1 MDILLDDIPYN
12 KSLYPFTALRSLVH
26 IRIGILTIY
35 EKWQMAFP
43 GKIALS
49 SQLAENEMSS
59 TGYLKF
65 SANLLP
71 SANFLKRL
79 QSKHSNVLI
88 TDDCKMLI
96 KPWEIFEYND
106 WAISED
112 FEMITSGRDSEEIS
126 PGNRIVSIENIF
138 VEPGAEINFSILNAR
153 EGPIYIGKNA
163 ELLEGC
169 MIRGPFA
176 LGEGS
181 KLKMG
186 TKIYGA
192 TTIGPHCVGGGEI
205 KNSILMGYSN
215 KSHDGYLG
223 DSVIGE
229 WCNIGA
235 GTTNS
240 NLKNT
245 AGVVKVWSNEDNCFV
260 NAGTKCGLLMG
271 DYSRCATNTSFNTGT
286 VAGISCNIFGNS
298 FPSKYI
304 ADFTWGNDVYIFEK
318 AIHDINNW
326 KKLKGLEI
334 TETEIE
340 SLKKFY
346 ELKHQK

>member
-1 MDILLDDIPYN
+1 MNILLDDIPYN
-12 KSLYPFTALRSLVH
+12 NSLYPFTALRSLAH

-35 EKWQMAFP
+35 EKWQWAFP
-43 GKIALS
+43 GKIILS
-49 SQLAENEMSS
+49 SQLHENEASS
-59 TGYLKF
+59 PGYLKIQ
-65 SANLLP
+65 ANLIP
-71 SANFLKRL
+71 SANFLERI
-79 QSKHSNVLI
+79 QSNGQHALA
-88 TDDCKMLI
+88 TDDCKILNH
-96 KPWEIFEYND
+96 PWQIFEYND
-106 WAISED
+106 WAIRED
-112 FEMITSGRDSEEIS
+112 FEIMTSGRDSEEIS
-126 PGNRIVSIENIF
+126 SGNKVVGIENIF
-138 VEPGAEINFSILNAR
+138 VEPGAEVKFSILNAQA
-153 EGPIYIGKNA
+153 GPIYIGKNA
-163 ELLEGC
+163 EILEGC

-192 TTIGPHCVGGGEI
+192 TTLGPYCLGGGEI

-229 WCNIGA
+229 WCNLGA
-235 GTTNS
+235 GTSNS
-240 NLKNT
+240 NLTNT
-245 AGVVKVWSNEDNCFV
+245 AGNVKVWNNEENCFA

-271 DYSRCATNTSFNTGT
+271 DYSRCAINTSFNTGT
-286 VAGISCNIFGNS
+286 VAGICCNIFGNS

-304 ADFTWGNDVYIFEK
+304 EDFTWGNERYIFEK
-318 AIHDINNW
+318 AINDINNW

-334 TETEIE
+334 TQSEIE

-346 ELKHQK
+346 ELKQQK